1 MYNDMAIF
9 LEIVDANSLIRAA
22 KNLKI
27 SQATVSRRLK
37 ALEQELEV
45 PLIIRNT
52 RGLEVTTEGM
62 MLYHELKKQQVSLM
76 RTVDEL
82 RQVQSSA
89 VGRIRVAL
97 PVVLSYDIITPYL
110 AEFVQ
115 NHPEI
120 ELEICYHNREI
131 DILREHFDIAIVNYV
146 PRQQTVKMRRLYSID
161 TALYCSPKYIER
173 YGEPKNIESLN
184 IDHLCVG
191 HINFDMTTNR
201 MVYVKHDIDG
211 DSVHRNRGR
220 FFTNNALHNKQ
231 IALSGHAIAGGWDEL
246 FMEELQSGELI
257 RLFPEYTFGTISF
270 YLLKLTEYDNVAVKA
285 FLEFLESCF
294 ARVNKQKPTL

>member
-27 SQATVSRRLK
+27 SQATVSRRLR

-82 RQVQSSA
+82 RQVKSSA
-89 VGRIRVAL
+89 IGNLRVAL

-115 NHPEI
+115 SHPDI
-120 ELEICYHNREI
+120 ELEVCYHNREI

-146 PRQQTVKMRRLYSID
+146 PKQQTVRMRRVYSID
-161 TALYCSPKYIER
+161 TGIYCSPKYIEE
-173 YGEPKNIESLN
+173 YGEPKSLEELN
-184 IDHLCVG
+184 VGHLCVG

-201 MVYVKHDIDG
+201 MIYVRHGVDG
-211 DSVHRNRGR
+211 DSVHANRGR

-294 ARVNKQKPTL
+294 ARANKQKPSL